1 MKIIMLG
8 EPGAGKGTQAMRM
21 TEKYQIPHIS
31 TGDIFRANI
40 KAETEL
46 GKEAKTYIDK
56 GLLVPDSVT
65 ENMVLDR
72 ISQPD
77 CNGGYILDGYPR
89 TIPQA
94 DFLWD
99 ALAAKGEAIDYAIN
113 IRVSDDAIIERIAGR
128 RACPKCGST
137 YHLAYAAPEREGL
150 CDKCGAE
157 LYLRDDDRPETVK
170 KRLEVFH
177 EISEP
182 LIKYFNAKGVLH
194 TVDGTQ
200 EMEQVFQDITDILG
214 E

>member
-200 EMEQVFQDITDILG
+200 EMEQGFQDITDILG